1 MLLLRT
7 PRRVITRG
15 VIDMATSRVLETD
28 SYFYSGEWARADA
41 ASSEALQK
49 AIKEALGEHHKKV
62 KEVLD
67 AVEKNVK
74 DFGSVQDGVKTAV
87 AKLNEDGAKLIA
99 DLQTLKAE
107 KAANDARLLDLEQK
121 ALARGA
127 GGGGAKIKSLGQM
140 VIESQEWKDFAA
152 RAGSLRMSMK
162 PFAMKTITTI
172 TGGAGAFPEFL
183 PTPVIPPFQPLTIRD
198 LLDVGTTT
206 QNLIEWVQETLFT
219 NAAAPVSEGG
229 LKPMSDITYTRESIP
244 IRTVAHWVKASK
256 QILADF
262 SQLMTLINGRLTFGL
277 KLVEERQILYGD
289 GTGDNLLG
297 LIPQATAYNAGSF
310 HKGNDT
316 RIDVIRHAMLQVNL
330 AFYPC
335 TGIAMSPTDWHD
347 LELTKDSLGRYMI
360 SSPTQSTPGMLWGL
374 PVAQCYSMAAGEFLV
389 GAFKLC
395 ATLFDREEAQIL
407 VSNEDQDNFVR
418 NMVSILCEERIGLA
432 VSRPQALIHGFIP
445 VGESTEVAQ

>member
-1 MLLLRT
+1 MFVPK
-7 PRRVITRG
+7 PRRIITRG

-28 SYFYSGEWARADA
+28 SFFYSGRMALADGPT
-41 ASSEALQK
+41 SEALQK
-49 AIKEALGEHHKKV
+49 AIKEALGEHGKKV

-67 AVEKNVK
+67 AVEANVK
-74 DFGSVQDGVKTAV
+74 TYGSVQEGVKAAV
-87 AKLNEDGAKLIA
+87 AKLNEDGGKLIA
-99 DLQTLKAE
+99 DFQTLKAE
-107 KAANDARLLDLEQK
+107 KVANDARLLDLEQK
-121 ALARGA
+121 ILARGA
-127 GGGGAKIKSLGQM
+127 GGGAAKVKSIGQL

-152 RAGSLRMSMK
+152 RANSLRMSMK
-162 PFAMKTITTI
+162 PFALKTITTV

-183 PTPVIPPFQPLTIRD
+183 PTPVIPPFMPLTIRD

-219 NAAAPVSEGG
+219 NAAAFVSEGG
-229 LKPMSDITYTRESIP
+229 LKPQSDITYTRETIP
-244 IRTVAHWVKASK
+244 VRTVAHWVKASK

-297 LIPQATAYNAGSF
+297 LIPQATAYTPNAF
-310 HKGNDT
+310 RRANDS

-418 NMVSILCEERIGLA
+418 NMVTILCEERIGLA

-445 VGESTEVAQ
+445 AGESTEVAQ

>member
-1 MLLLRT
+1 MLLLRK

-28 SYFYSGEWARADA
+28 SYFYAGEWARADA

-49 AIKEALGEHHKKV
+49 AIKEALTEHSNKV
-62 KEVLD
+62 KAVLD
-67 AVEKNVK
+67 EVEKNVK
-74 DFGSVQDGVKTAV
+74 TFGTVQDGVKVAV
-87 AKLNEDGAKLIA
+87 AKLNEDGAKLIS
-99 DLQTLKAE
+99 DLATLKAE

-121 ALARGA
+121 ILARGP
-127 GGGGAKIKSLGQM
+127 GGGPARAKSIGQQ
-140 VIESQEWKDFAA
+140 VIESEQWKEFAKK
-152 RAGSLRMSMK
+152 AGSMRMSMA
-162 PFAMKTITTI
+162 PFPVKNITTS
-172 TGGAGAFPEFL
+172 TAGAGAFPEFL

-198 LLDVGTTT
+198 LLDVGTT
-206 QNLIEWVQETLFT
+206 QSNLIEWVKETLFT
-219 NAAAPVSEGG
+219 NAAAPVSEGAI
-229 LKPMSDITYTRESIP
+229 KPQSDITYERDTIP
-244 IRTVAHWVKASK
+244 VRTVAHWMRASK

-262 SQLMTLINGRLTFGL
+262 GQLMTLINGRLTFGL
-277 KLVEERQILYGD
+277 KLKEEQQILYGD
-289 GTGDNLLG
+289 GTGDNLFG
-297 LIPQATAYNAGSF
+297 LVPQATAYTPNAFKRGD
-310 HKGNDT
+310 DT

-347 LELTKDSLGRYMI
+347 LELTKDQFGRYMI
-360 SSPTQSTPGMLWGL
+360 ASPTQSTPGMLWGL

-418 NMVSILCEERIGLA
+418 NMVTVLCEERLA
-432 VSRPQALIHGFIP
+432 LGVSRGQALIHGFIP
-445 VGESTEVAQ
+445 AGESTEAT

>member
-1 MLLLRT
+1 MFLPK

-28 SYFYSGEWARADA
+28 SYFYSGAWARADGPT
-41 ASSEALQK
+41 SDQLRT
-49 AIKEALGEHHKKV
+49 AIKEALDAHGKKV

-67 AVEKNVK
+67 EVEKNVK
-74 DFGSVQDGVKTAV
+74 TYGEVQEGVKSAV

-99 DLQTLKAE
+99 EHEKLKAE
-107 KAANDARLLDLEQK
+107 RAASDARLLDLEQK
-121 ALARGA
+121 WLARGGI
-127 GGGGAKIKSLGQM
+127 GGGGAKFKSLGQQ
-140 VIESQEWKDFAA
+140 VIESEEWKDFAK

-162 PFAMKTITTI
+162 PFQVKNITTI

-206 QNLIEWVQETLFT
+206 SNLIEWVKETLFT
-219 NAAAPVSEGG
+219 NNAAPVSEGA
-229 LKPMSDITYTRESIP
+229 LKPQSDITYERDTIP
-244 IRTVAHWVKASK
+244 VRTLAHWIKASK

-262 SQLMTLINGRLTFGL
+262 SQLMTLINGRGTFGL
-277 KLVEERQILYGD
+277 KLVEEKQILYGD

-297 LIPQATAYNAGSF
+297 LVPQATAYTPNAF
-310 HKGNDT
+310 KRPNDT

-330 AFYPC
+330 AFYPA

-347 LELTKDSLGRYMI
+347 LELTKDTLGRYMI
-360 SSPTQSTPGMLWGL
+360 ASPTGSSPGMLWGL

-418 NMVSILCEERIGLA
+418 NLVTVLFEERLA
-432 VSRPQALIHGFIP
+432 LGVSRGQALIHGFVP
-445 VGESTEVAQ
+445 AGESTEVS